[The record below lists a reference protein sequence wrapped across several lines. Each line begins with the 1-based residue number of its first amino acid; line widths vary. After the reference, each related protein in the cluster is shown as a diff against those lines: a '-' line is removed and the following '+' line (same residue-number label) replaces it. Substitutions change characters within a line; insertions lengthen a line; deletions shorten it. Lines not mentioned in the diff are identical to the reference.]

1 MKNLFLFLIL
11 TFTSLSIAQEMD
23 STIVQK
29 DSIIVE
35 KESIPETTNPTFQE
49 NRWYYG
55 GTFGFNF
62 WSDYFYLSIEPMVGY
77 KISPKFSVGGKIG
90 YSYINYSDEDFDTHN
105 YGASIF
111 SRYRVIPQIY
121 LHGEFVYWSYETI
134 TGYDLQSNDYRTERN
149 WVPFL
154 LLGGGYVQNI
164 GPNASLYVE
173 VLVDVLQNENSPYED
188 WDPFVSFGVGIG
200 F

>member
-1 MKNLFLFLIL
+1 MKHFLMVLIL
-11 TFTSLSIAQEMD
+11 AFSSFSIAQSID
-23 STIVQK
+23 SVKAEEEIKTEVPQNNPAG
-29 DSIIVE
+29 
-35 KESIPETTNPTFQE
+35 ES
-49 NRWYYG
+49 RWYYG
-55 GTFGFNF
+55 GTLGFNF

-77 KISPKFSVGGKIG
+77 KISQKFSVGGKIG

>member
-1 MKNLFLFLIL
+1 MKHFLMVLIL
-11 TFTSLSIAQEMD
+11 AFSSFSIAQSID
-23 STIVQK
+23 SVKAEEEIKTEVPQNNPAG
-29 DSIIVE
+29 
-35 KESIPETTNPTFQE
+35 ES
-49 NRWYYG
+49 RWYYG
-55 GTFGFNF
+55 GTLGFNF

-121 LHGEFVYWSYETI
+121 LHCEFVYWSYETI
-134 TGYDLQSNDYRTERN
+134 TGYDLQSNDYKTERN

>member
-1 MKNLFLFLIL
+1 MKHFLLVLIL
-11 TFTSLSIAQEMD
+11 AFSSFSIAQAID
-23 STIVQK
+23 SVKAEEEIKTEVPQNNPAG
-29 DSIIVE
+29 
-35 KESIPETTNPTFQE
+35 ES
-49 NRWYYG
+49 RWYYG
-55 GTFGFNF
+55 GTLGFNF

-90 YSYINYSDEDFDTHN
+90 YSYVNYSDEDFDTHN

-164 GPNASLYVE
+164 NPNASLYVE
-173 VLVDVLQNENSPYED
+173 VLVDVLQDENSPYED

>member
-1 MKNLFLFLIL
+1 MKHFLLVLIL
-11 TFTSLSIAQEMD
+11 AFSSFSIAQAID
-23 STIVQK
+23 SVKADEEIKTEVPQNNPAG
-29 DSIIVE
+29 
-35 KESIPETTNPTFQE
+35 ES
-49 NRWYYG
+49 RWYYG
-55 GTFGFNF
+55 GTLGFNF

>member
-1 MKNLFLFLIL
+1 MKHFLLVLIL
-11 TFTSLSIAQEMD
+11 AFSSFSIAQAIDTVKAEEEIK
-23 STIVQK
+23 TEVPQNNPAG
-29 DSIIVE
+29 
-35 KESIPETTNPTFQE
+35 ES
-49 NRWYYG
+49 RWYYG
-55 GTFGFNF
+55 GTLGFNF

>member
-1 MKNLFLFLIL
+1 MKHLFLALIF
-11 TFTSLSIAQEMD
+11 TFTSLSIAQGMD
-23 STIVQK
+23 SVNVQK
-29 DSIIVE
+29 DSVIV
-35 KESIPETTNPTFQE
+35 KEETMTQSTAPTSHE
-49 NRWYYG
+49 SKWYYG
-55 GTFGFNF
+55 GTIGFNF

-77 KISPKFSVGGKIG
+77 KVTPKLSIGGKIG
-90 YSYINYSDEDFDTHN
+90 YSYINYSDADFDTHN

-111 SRYRVIPQIY
+111 SRFRVIPQIY
-121 LHGEFVYWSYETI
+121 LHGEFVYWSYETVVFN
-134 TGYDLQSNDYRTERN
+134 QSTLNYESGRD
-149 WVPFL
+149 WVPFI

-173 VLVDVLQNENSPYED
+173 VLVDVLQDENSPYED

>member
-1 MKNLFLFLIL
+1 MKHFLLVLIL
-11 TFTSLSIAQEMD
+11 AFSSFSIAQSID
-23 STIVQK
+23 SVKAEEEIKTEVPQNNPAG
-29 DSIIVE
+29 
-35 KESIPETTNPTFQE
+35 ES
-49 NRWYYG
+49 RWYYG
-55 GTFGFNF
+55 GTLGFNF

>member
-1 MKNLFLFLIL
+1 MKRLLLVLI
-11 TFTSLSIAQEMD
+11 FSFGFLSIAQEMD
-23 STIVQK
+23 AVNVEK
-29 DSIIVE
+29 DSMIVE
-35 KESIPETTNPTFQE
+35 EETTPETTNPTSSE
-49 NRWYYG
+49 SNWYYG
-55 GTFGFNF
+55 GTVGFNF

-90 YSYINYSDEDFDTHN
+90 YSYINYSDVDLDTHN

-111 SRYRVIPQIY
+111 SRYRLIPQIY

-134 TGYDLQSNDYRTERN
+134 SGLNFETERS

-164 GPNASLYVE
+164 GPNTSLYVE
-173 VLVDVLQNENSPYED
+173 VLVDVLQDENSPYEG
-188 WDPFVSFGVGIG
+188 WDPFVSFGVGVG

>member
-1 MKNLFLFLIL
+1 MKRLLLVLI
-11 TFTSLSIAQEMD
+11 FSFGFLSIAQEMD
-23 STIVQK
+23 AVNVEK
-29 DSIIVE
+29 DSMIVE
-35 KESIPETTNPTFQE
+35 EETTPETTNPTSSE
-49 NRWYYG
+49 SNWYYG
-55 GTFGFNF
+55 GTVGFNF
-62 WSDYFYLSIEPMVGY
+62 WSDYFYLIIEPMVGY

-90 YSYINYSDEDFDTHN
+90 YSYINYSDVDLDTHN

-111 SRYRVIPQIY
+111 SRYRLIPQIY

-134 TGYDLQSNDYRTERN
+134 SGLNFETERS

-164 GPNASLYVE
+164 GPNTSLYVE
-173 VLVDVLQNENSPYED
+173 VLVDVLQDENSPYED
-188 WDPFVSFGVGIG
+188 WDPFVSFGVGVG

>member
-1 MKNLFLFLIL
+1 MKRLLLVLIFSL
-11 TFTSLSIAQEMD
+11 GFLSIAQEMD
-23 STIVQK
+23 AVNVEK
-29 DSIIVE
+29 DSMIVE
-35 KESIPETTNPTFQE
+35 EETTPETTNPTSSE
-49 NRWYYG
+49 SNWYYG
-55 GTFGFNF
+55 GTVGFNF
-62 WSDYFYLSIEPMVGY
+62 WSDYFYLIIEPMVGY

-90 YSYINYSDEDFDTHN
+90 YSYINYSDVDLDTHN

-111 SRYRVIPQIY
+111 SRYRLIPQIY

-134 TGYDLQSNDYRTERN
+134 SGLNFETERS

-164 GPNASLYVE
+164 GPNTSLYVE
-173 VLVDVLQNENSPYED
+173 VLVDVLQDENSPYED
-188 WDPFVSFGVGIG
+188 WDPFVSFGVGVG